1 MSPSLIR
8 IGAAKW
14 RTSISSRLLVIW
26 LSLSLFLTLTPCCE
40 VFADVIASPATDA
53 GFDHDHAGP
62 NSADH
67 SPGSSGFH
75 DPCTQWLDH
84 ADYTLNSLHLA
95 ISSGSG
101 SHQDVPVAPLL
112 LLVPHADAPVVA
124 RLSYHPPPDP
134 TLPLYLRIEHL
145 LL

>member
-8 IGAAKW
+8 IGAAKS
-14 RTSISSRLLVIW
+14 RTSISSRLLVVW

-40 VFADVIASPATDA
+40 IFADALASPADA
-53 GFDHDHAGP
+53 ALDHAHQEPDGA
-62 NSADH
+62 SH
-67 SPGSSGFH
+67 SPASNGFH
-75 DPCTQWLDH
+75 DPCAQWLDR

-95 ISSGSG
+95 VSSGSG
-101 SHQDVPVAPLL
+101 SQQDIPVAPLL
-112 LLVPHADAPVVA
+112 LLVPHADAPVMA

-134 TLPLYLRIEHL
+134 TLPLYLRIKHL